1 MDKIMNK
8 LKKEIE
14 TMKSGIEEDYSMDYD
29 EMEECYWKNSSEL
42 GIEYHPAVA
51 YIVGL
56 EKALNIVKKTIREGL

>member
-1 MDKIMNK
+1 MIDK

-29 EMEECYWKNSSEL
+29 EMEECYWKNSAEL

-56 EKALNIVKKTIREGL
+56 EKALDLVKKNMEES